1 MSWSVHQIIDHELW
15 TDNIGHTTTFH
26 SPNTTSLGATYKSCQ
41 LCASLNRK
49 HIVHKMR
56 IRVLYIQ
63 ILHHMFPS
71 NPFPHALH
79 RIAAINGCR
88 HSVRWRGIHRN
99 LLHHL
104 IQHRVGLGSL
114 LHRLLLID
122 HLRLSSHGLSHR
134 LCHGLSHGLRLLLIN
149 HLGLS
154 HWRHLRGGNGPS
166 GTLSGGGCC
175 RRGRLGGGHH
185 SLGVL
190 HRLGLAEHGPERR
203 ETAKVDPAGNA
214 HVAKDAN
221 HDDNNPCCHSGSN
234 VHFVVRAIVII
245 VDTAGFPTRDIIIA
259 IITIVIPFAILS

>member
-26 SPNTTSLGATYKSCQ
+26 SPNTTSLGATYRSCH
-41 LCASLNRK
+41 LCASSNRK

-56 IRVLYIQ
+56 IRALYIQ
-63 ILHHMFPS
+63 ILRHMFPF
-71 NPFPHALH
+71 NPFPRALH

-104 IQHRVGLGSL
+104 IQHRIGLGSL

-122 HLRLSSHGLSHR
+122 HLRLSSHGLSH
-134 LCHGLSHGLRLLLIN
+134 GLRLIN
-149 HLGLS
+149 HLGLT

-214 HVAKDAN
+214 HVAKDTE
-221 HDDNNPCCHSGSN
+221 HDDNNPGCHSGSN